1 MTRREALALAW
12 GAVLGLAGAAAA
24 AQNYAPE
31 SLARWFR
38 FEWKASGAK
47 LTGYLYNQTNRAA
60 ARMQLLIE
68 GLDGSGKVTGKTT
81 TWVLGGAPP
90 NNRAYFE
97 APVPKAASYR
107 VSVLSFEWLDE
118 TDRRRW

>member
-12 GAVLGLAGAAAA
+12 GGILGLARSAS
-24 AQNYAPE
+24 AQNYAPA

-38 FEWKASGAK
+38 LEWKVSGGK
-47 LTGYLYNQTNRAA
+47 LTGYVYNQTNRAA

-68 GLDGSGKVTGKTT
+68 GLDGSGKVTRKTT

-118 TDRRRW
+118 TDRRRRW